1 MIRFLSFLLV
11 MLQLFVSCKS
21 EAQSNPIT
29 PPVAA
34 PSSHSGNIPVYAKF
48 SDFEHWLH
56 FDNDTTYVINFW
68 ATWCKP
74 CVEEL
79 PYFEKLHEQY
89 QNQKV
94 KVVLVSLDF
103 KKDLEK
109 KLLPFVKSRNLKP
122 TVIALTDSGYNNWI
136 DKVSPAWGGAIP
148 VTLIYNARKR
158 AFKEDQFSDYREL
171 ETMLEEAKGGR

>member
-1 MIRFLSFLLV
+1 MFS
-11 MLQLFVSCKS
+11 SCKS
-21 EAQSNPIT
+21 EAQSDAAT
-29 PPVAA
+29 YPVVA
-34 PSSHSGNIPVYAKF
+34 PSAMLGGIPVYSKF
-48 SDFEHWLH
+48 DDFQHWLH

-79 PYFEKLHEQY
+79 PWFEQLQEQF
-89 QNQKV
+89 QGQKV

-109 KLLPFVKSRNLKP
+109 KLLPFVQSRKLKS
-122 TVIALTDSGYNNWI
+122 TVVALTDSGYNNWI

-158 AFKEDQFSDYREL
+158 AFKEDQFSDYAEL
-171 ETMLEEAKGGR
+171 EKMLKDLRI

>member
-1 MIRFLSFLLV
+1 MTKYFIAFLV
-11 MLQLFVSCKS
+11 TLQLFSSCKS
-21 EAQSNPIT
+21 EAQSDSAAY
-29 PPVAA
+29 PVVA
-34 PSSHSGNIPVYAKF
+34 PSAMLGGIPVYSKF
-48 SDFEHWLH
+48 DDFQHWLH

-79 PYFEKLHEQY
+79 PWFEQLHEQF
-89 QNQKV
+89 QGQKV

-109 KLLPFVKSRNLKP
+109 KLLPFVQSRKLKS
-122 TVIALTDSGYNNWI
+122 TVVALTDSGYQNWI
-136 DKVSPAWGGAIP
+136 DKVTPAWGGAIP

-158 AFKEDQFSDYREL
+158 AFKDDQFSDYEEL
-171 ETMLEEAKGGR
+171 EKMVRDLKI